1 MNATFFALA
10 LAAALLDV
18 TVGYPERLEAAI
30 GSPARWLAFWL
41 RTVEVAAAGLEGR
54 LALVVYLTPAM
65 VLAAA
70 LDIGLP
76 NDATGFVVRAVLA
89 SIMCGRQSLD
99 RRVRAAAQVW
109 EQEGPGEA
117 MIAVEALGA
126 REDETRLAPASA
138 AALAARFADEVV
150 GPSVFILLGG
160 LVGAVFF
167 RALAVAGRCAR
178 PDTKFARA
186 VANGEKWTLGPVARL
201 AALGIA
207 AASGRRAPFAAVT
220 ARAAR
225 PTGPAE
231 AAMLAALGP
240 ARRDEPG
247 YLRAGIA
254 LYRRAA
260 ALELAALV
268 ALTVAATFLF

>member
-30 GSPARWLAFWL
+30 GAPARWLGAWL
-41 RTVEVAAAGLEGR
+41 RTVEVAAAGWEGR
-54 LALVVYLTPAM
+54 LALVLYLAPVM
-65 VLAAA
+65 VAAAA

-89 SIMCGRQSLD
+89 STLCARQSLD
-99 RRVRAAAQVW
+99 RRVRAAAQAW
-109 EQEGPGEA
+109 EREGPGEA
-117 MIAVEALGA
+117 MLAIEALGA
-126 REDETRLAPASA
+126 REDESRLAPASA

-150 GPSVFILLGG
+150 GLSVFILLGG

-167 RALAVAGRCAR
+167 RALAVAAR
-178 PDTKFARA
+178 RVRRGAKLASA
-186 VANGEKWTLGPVARL
+186 VANLEAWTLAPAARL
-201 AALGIA
+201 AALWIA
-207 AASGRRAPFAAVT
+207 LASGRRAPFAALT
-220 ARAAR
+220 ARAPW

-240 ARRDEPG
+240 ARRDEPD
-247 YLRAGIA
+247 YLRAALA

-260 ALELAALV
+260 ALELAALTL
-268 ALTVAATFLF
+268 LTIGAVIVF

>member
-30 GSPARWLAFWL
+30 GAPARWLASWL
-41 RTVEVAAAGLEGR
+41 RTVEGAAAGLEGR
-54 LALVVYLTPAM
+54 LALVVYLAPPM

-76 NDATGFVVRAVLA
+76 NNATGFVARAILA
-89 SIMCGRQSLD
+89 SILCARQSLD
-99 RRVRAAAQVW
+99 RRVRTAARVW

-117 MIAVEALGA
+117 MIAAEALGA

-150 GPSVFILLGG
+150 APSVFIILGG
-160 LVGAVFF
+160 LVGAAFI
-167 RALAVAGRCAR
+167 RALVVAGRRAR
-178 PDTKFARA
+178 PDTALARA
-186 VANGEKWTLGPVARL
+186 VANGERWTLAPVARL
-201 AALGIA
+201 AALGLA
-207 AASGRRAPFAAVT
+207 VASGRRVAFAAVT
-220 ARAAR
+220 APASR
-225 PTGPAE
+225 PTQSAE
-231 AAMLAALGP
+231 AAMLAALGL
-240 ARRDEPG
+240 ARRDEPD
-247 YLRAGIA
+247 YLRAALA

-260 ALELAALV
+260 ALELALLV
-268 ALTVAATFLF
+268 LLTVAATLLF